1 MQMLDRSHLALGAT
15 VLATSLCSVSLN
27 TFAAGKGVS
36 IEYIAHACF
45 RITAPSGEQLLI
57 DPFASRVWIGYDYPD
72 GIEADAVLITHPH
85 YDHDGGVSV
94 DHLPPWPGTMT
105 VLRDPGTYDFD
116 GVEILGVA
124 GKHADPYGK
133 EFGQTNTIWLLEVA
147 GLRIV
152 HIGDNGPINEETV
165 AQLGDVDILMMPI
178 DSEYHILQEHEI
190 QAVLGQL
197 TPSILIPMH
206 YRLGDLE
213 PDDDE
218 PGDLGDID
226 GWLKSRNNVRR
237 LGTHQ
242 ITISAGDLP
251 DSKEIMVF
259 EHSPIMQRPLNDE

>member
-1 MQMLDRSHLALGAT
+1 MLNRRQFALGAT
-15 VLATSLCSVSLN
+15 VVAISLCSVSLN
-27 TFAAGKGVS
+27 TLAAGKGVS

-45 RITAPSGEQLLI
+45 RVTSPSGKQLLI
-57 DPFASRVWIGYDYPD
+57 DPFASRVWIGYDYPAGVD
-72 GIEADAVLITHPH
+72 SDAVLITHPH

-94 DHLPPWPGTMT
+94 DHPPPWPDTMT
-105 VLRDPGTYDFD
+105 VLREPGTYGFD

-147 GLRIV
+147 GLRIA
-152 HIGDNGPINEETV
+152 HIGDNGPISEEAA

-178 DSEYHILQEHEI
+178 DSEYHILKEHEI
-190 QAVLGQL
+190 QAILGQL
-197 TPSILIPMH
+197 NPSVVIPMH

-213 PDDDE
+213 PDADE
-218 PGDLGDID
+218 PGGLGDID

-242 ITISAGDLP
+242 TTISADDLP
-251 DSKEIMVF
+251 GSYEILVF
-259 EHSPIMQRPLNDE
+259 EHSPIMKRPISNE